1 MYAKSKS
8 TAAVHADGNANHPD
22 DEQRGIYQTCTAQT
36 FFVSQVAEFLI
47 TVTTPGRGCFVSGA
61 MARNACAS
69 MRTASDVGHQSVDCE
84 IPRMQLIT
92 DHENEPTAQI
102 VEAASAVFSSLIL
115 LSRGES
121 VDVGDVT
128 LRLGEPIRSGNF
140 EYQYYARDLAMPG
153 GDYTHAPSGTQTR
166 PDLDELFEQDIVFT
180 ETGPDPDLPPFRR
193 APPASPT
200 ACVAAATTTLT
211 TRPSSSGEEDGP
223 GLLQHLGDRNALGNP
238 HGCALHR
245 IAAHK
250 SSMLVAM
257 AKFYATYNG
266 EERNAYFIEK
276 TTAPKHTILAKPFK
290 GLLAY
295 LNEHFAVESEL
306 QEPHDSPF
314 AHTASRSASGQ
325 PGERVVPEGPRL
337 GGEARIS
344 PLPPAPV
351 HIAHSSLAGDGVAA
365 QVPRRAAGPRPRRH
379 GQLRLDEGA
388 RAVDPRP
395 HLAQGHQLLQ

>member
-193 APPASPT
+193 AAGLAHRLRRRRHHHPHHAPL
-200 ACVAAATTTLT
+200 VVRRRG
-211 TRPSSSGEEDGP
+211 RPGP
-223 GLLQHLGDRNALGNP
+223 
-238 HGCALHR
+238 
-245 IAAHK
+245 
-250 SSMLVAM
+250 
-257 AKFYATYNG
+257 
-266 EERNAYFIEK
+266 
-276 TTAPKHTILAKPFK
+276 
-290 GLLAY
+290 
-295 LNEHFAVESEL
+295 
-306 QEPHDSPF
+306 
-314 AHTASRSASGQ
+314 
-325 PGERVVPEGPRL
+325 
-337 GGEARIS
+337 
-344 PLPPAPV
+344 PPAPRRSQRLGEPSRLRT
-351 HIAHSSLAGDGVAA
+351 SSDRRS
-365 QVPRRAAGPRPRRH
+365 QVLDARRH
-379 GQLRLDEGA
+379 G
-388 RAVDPRP
+388 
-395 HLAQGHQLLQ
+395 